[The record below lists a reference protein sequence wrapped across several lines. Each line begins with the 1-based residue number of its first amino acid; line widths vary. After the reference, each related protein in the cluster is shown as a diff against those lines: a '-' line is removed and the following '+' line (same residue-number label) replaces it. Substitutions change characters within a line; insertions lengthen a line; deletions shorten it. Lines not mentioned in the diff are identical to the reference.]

1 MAHKPKANRAK
12 QFAPFDALKGYREAL
27 RAMERIVVPPNELS
41 EDSKEELDRRL
52 HLLNLNDLVTVV
64 YYDRDEY
71 VRITGIVTKKS
82 PSGRFIQ
89 IVNTSISFDDILSI
103 EGDFPEPYA

>member
-52 HLLNLNDLVTVV
+52 HLLSLNDLVTVV